1 MNTRQL
7 KQPLILRM
15 TFGFSW
21 ATVAWMVM
29 VSMFGMGV
37 TEVRADGVPQR
48 HGISMMPAGS
58 HGEMSAVSPDPQGPR
73 SLIMVV
79 DASWR
84 PYLAGAVRQFHH
96 VYPHYKI
103 ILQDTPR
110 KFGGLEI
117 DTFLKDIAEVRH
129 GDGHNTGPDGPNTI
143 KVLAL
148 SRSLTPEEQEAC
160 RSRFGYV
167 PLSLVVGKDAV
178 ALYVNRANPIREIT
192 LEQVQAMFSH
202 FPAESDVSPIIEWG
216 GVGGQGN
223 WARFPIHLY
232 GEKNSDHISSLM
244 FRQLVLQGRGW
255 NESLKDV
262 TGPASMVLN
271 VANDPFGI
279 GFGSLGYAIP
289 QVRVLPIVK
298 KPGLPAIRPSEA
310 TVANGTYPLSRS
322 LYLHVHKI
330 PNMDLSS
337 PLPEFLGFLHSPE
350 GQNLLVSRGTFPLD
364 EYEIAKNMRILKLA
378 PEWMTVGQGGGQ
390 ASSGVVYR

>member
-1 MNTRQL
+1 MNTRQF
-7 KQPLILRM
+7 KRPLILLNI
-15 TFGFSW
+15 
-21 ATVAWMVM
+21 
-29 VSMFGMGV
+29 FGMSRRTALWTLMMFLCGLGM
-37 TEVRADGVPQR
+37 TEVRAEDVPQR
-48 HGISMMPAGS
+48 NGFSMPTAGS
-58 HGEMSAVSPDPQGPR
+58 HEEMSAVSPDPQGPR

-79 DASWR
+79 DPSWR

-110 KFGGLEI
+110 KIAGSEI

-143 KVLAL
+143 KLLAL
-148 SRSLTPEEQEAC
+148 SRSLTPKEQEAC

-178 ALYVNRANPIREIT
+178 VLYVNRANPIREVT
-192 LEQVQAMFSH
+192 LEQVQGMFSH
-202 FPAESDVSPIIEWG
+202 LAAGSDVSPIIEWG

-232 GEKNSDHISSLM
+232 GEKRADHISSAV

-255 NESLKDV
+255 HEALKDAD
-262 TGPASMVLN
+262 GPASMVLN

-279 GFGSLGYAIP
+279 GFGPLGYAIP
-289 QVRVLPIVK
+289 QVRVLPIAK
-298 KPGLPAIRPSEA
+298 KPGLPAIRPSEE

-330 PNMDLSS
+330 PNKDLSS

-364 EYEIAKNMRILKLA
+364 EFEIAKNIRILKLA
-378 PEWMTVGQGGGQ
+378 PEWLTAGQGGGR